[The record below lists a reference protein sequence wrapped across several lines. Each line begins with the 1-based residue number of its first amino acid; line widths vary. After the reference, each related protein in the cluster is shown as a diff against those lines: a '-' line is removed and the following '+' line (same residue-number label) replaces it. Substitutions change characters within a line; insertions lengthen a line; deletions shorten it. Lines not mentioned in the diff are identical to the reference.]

1 MKKII
6 LSLTFFIAAIA
17 VNAQPPVQEKTQME
31 KERQELQ
38 EEIKTLE
45 RDYNQIKKQG
55 KASLGELNVLI
66 RKINAQERFVSNIS
80 KELRLIDNDLYR
92 SNIEIYRL
100 QNQLDTLKMQYAKS
114 VVYTYKNRS
123 NYDYLNFLFSATS
136 FNDAMKRIS
145 YLKQYRKYREQ
156 QAETI
161 VETQELIAKR
171 RKQQLSK
178 KETKNVALKN
188 QTSQITELAKQKN
201 EKTVVVAKLKSAE
214 KDLGK
219 QLKEKQKR
227 DRDIKNALA
236 AVIKRI
242 AKENEIARKK
252 AEAEEAERIKKSTA
266 TNPSV
271 TPSTGDK
278 TKPTAIKPTVVKPN
292 TNSIERLNSGDIK
305 LSGEFQTN
313 KGKLP
318 WPVDNGFVSIHFGKY
333 QVEELKGIYGES
345 SGITIITEGSGQT
358 VKSVFDG
365 EVVAVHDLGD
375 SKAVFIKHG
384 KYLTS
389 YGNLSTVTVAKGSK
403 VTTGQALGRNA
414 SADNGSGGQM
424 DFMLLI
430 EAKEQNPELW
440 LRRR

>member
-1 MKKII
+1 MKKIV
-6 LSLTFFIAAIA
+6 LSLTFFIAAVA
-17 VNAQPPVQEKTQME
+17 ANAQPPVQEKTQME
-31 KERQELQ
+31 RERQELQ
-38 EEIKTLE
+38 EEIKSLE

-55 KASLGELNVLI
+55 KASLGELNVLL
-66 RKINAQERFVSNIS
+66 RKINLQERFVNNIS
-80 KELRLIDNDLYR
+80 KELRLIDDDLYR

-100 QNQLDTLKMQYAKS
+100 QNQLDTLKIQYAKS

-123 NYDYLNFLFSATS
+123 NYDYLNFIFSATS

-161 VETQELIAKR
+161 KGTQELIAQR

-201 EKTVVVAKLKSAE
+201 EKTAVVTKLKSAE
-214 KDLGK
+214 KDLSK

-236 AVIKRI
+236 AVIIRI

-252 AEAEEAERIKKSTA
+252 AEADEAERIKKTTA
-266 TNPSV
+266 TNPTV
-271 TPSTGDK
+271 TPTTGDK
-278 TKPTAIKPTVVKPN
+278 TTPVAIKPRVVKPN

-318 WPVDNGFVSIHFGKY
+318 WPVDNGYVSIHFGKY
-333 QVEELKGIYGES
+333 KVEEMSIIGES

-389 YGNLSTVTVAKGSK
+389 YGNLSSVTVSKGSK
-403 VTTGQALGRNA
+403 VATGQALGRNA
-414 SADNGSGGQM
+414 SADNGNGGQV

>member
-6 LSLTFFIAAIA
+6 LFLAILISAIA
-17 VNAQPPVQEKTQME
+17 LNAQPVQDKTQME

-38 EEIKTLE
+38 EEIKAIE
-45 RDYNQIKKQG
+45 RDYIRVHGQAKS
-55 KASLGELNVLI
+55 SLGELNVLNK
-66 RKINAQERFVSNIS
+66 KINLQERFINSIS
-80 KELRLIDNDLYR
+80 KELRFIDDDLYR

-114 VVYTYKNRS
+114 VVYAYKNRS
-123 NYDYLNFLFSATS
+123 NYDYLNFIFSATS

-161 VETQELIAKR
+161 KETQELILQR

-188 QTSQITELAKQKN
+188 QTSQVSELAKQKN
-201 EKTVVVAKLKSAE
+201 EKAAVVSKLKGQE
-214 KDLGK
+214 KDLLA
-219 QLKEKQKR
+219 QLNAKKKR
-227 DRDIKNALA
+227 DKDIKNAIA

-242 AKENEIARKK
+242 AKANDIARKK
-252 AEAEEAERIKKSTA
+252 AEAAEAEANKRNST
-266 TNPSV
+266 TI
-271 TPSTGDK
+271 TPAVGDK
-278 TKPTAIKPTVVKPN
+278 PGTTVIKPTTVKTN
-292 TNSIERLNSGDIK
+292 NNSIELNSGDIK

-318 WPVDNGFVSIHFGKY
+318 WPVDNGYVSIHFGKY
-333 QVEELKGIYGES
+333 NVEELKGIVGES
-345 SGITIITEGSGQT
+345 SGITIITENAGQT

-375 SKAVFIKHG
+375 SKAVFVKHG

-389 YGNLSTVTVAKGSK
+389 YGNLSSVSVSKGSR
-403 VTTGQALGRNA
+403 VSTGQQLGKTA
-414 SADNGSGGQM
+414 TADNGTGGQI

-430 EAKEQNPELW
+430 EAREQNPEQW

>member
-6 LSLTFFIAAIA
+6 LFLAILISAIA
-17 VNAQPPVQEKTQME
+17 INAQPVQDKAQME

-38 EEIKTLE
+38 DEIKAIE
-45 RDYNQIKKQG
+45 RDYIRVHGQAKS
-55 KASLGELNVLI
+55 SLGELNVLNK
-66 RKINAQERFVSNIS
+66 KINLQERFINSIS
-80 KELRLIDNDLYR
+80 KELRFIDDDLYR

-114 VVYTYKNRS
+114 VVYAYKNRS
-123 NYDYLNFLFSATS
+123 NYDYLNFIFSATS

-161 VETQELIAKR
+161 KETQELILQR

-188 QTSQITELAKQKN
+188 QTSQVTELAKQKN
-201 EKTVVVAKLKSAE
+201 EKAAVVSKLKGQE
-214 KDLGK
+214 KDLLA
-219 QLKEKQKR
+219 QLNAKKKR
-227 DRDIKNALA
+227 DKDIKNAIA

-242 AKENEIARKK
+242 AKENDIARKK
-252 AEAEEAERIKKSTA
+252 AEAAEAEANKRNA
-266 TNPSV
+266 TTV
-271 TPSTGDK
+271 TPAIGDK
-278 TKPTAIKPTVVKPN
+278 PGATVIKPTTVKTN
-292 TNSIERLNSGDIK
+292 NNSIELNSGDIK

-318 WPVDNGFVSIHFGKY
+318 WPVDNGYVSIHFGKY
-333 QVEELKGIYGES
+333 NVEELKGIVGES
-345 SGITIITEGSGQT
+345 SGITIMTENSGQT

-375 SKAVFIKHG
+375 SKAVFVKHG
-384 KYLTS
+384 KFLTS
-389 YGNLSTVTVAKGSK
+389 YGNLSSVSVSKGSR
-403 VTTGQALGRNA
+403 VSTGQQLGKTA
-414 SADNGSGGQM
+414 TADNGTGGQI

-430 EAKEQNPELW
+430 EAREQNPEQW

>member
-1 MKKII
+1 MKKIF
-6 LSLTFFIAAIA
+6 LSFSFFIAVVA
-17 VNAQPPVQEKTQME
+17 VHAQPVQEKSQME

-38 EEIKTLE
+38 EEIKSLE

-55 KASLGELNVLI
+55 KASLGELNVLL
-66 RKINAQERFVSNIS
+66 RKINAQERFVSNIN
-80 KELRLIDNDLYR
+80 KELRLIDDDLYR

-100 QNQLDTLKMQYAKS
+100 QNQLDTLKIQYAKS

-123 NYDYLNFLFSATS
+123 NYDYLNFIFSSTS

-161 VETQELIAKR
+161 KETQELIAQR

-201 EKTVVVAKLKSAE
+201 EKTSVVAKLKSAE

-252 AEAEEAERIKKSTA
+252 AEAEEAERIKR
-266 TNPSV
+266 N
-271 TPSTGDK
+271 TPAPTTSPATGDK
-278 TKPTAIKPTVVKPN
+278 TNPPVIKPPVVKTN

-318 WPVDNGFVSIHFGKY
+318 WPVDNGYVSIHFGKY

-389 YGNLSTVTVAKGSK
+389 YGNLSSVTVAKGSK
-403 VTTGQALGRNA
+403 VSTGQALGRNG
-414 SADNGSGGQM
+414 SADNGSGGQV

>member
-6 LSLTFFIAAIA
+6 LFLAILISVIA
-17 VNAQPPVQEKTQME
+17 VNAQPVQDKAQME

-38 EEIKTLE
+38 EEIKAIE
-45 RDYNQIKKQG
+45 RDYIRVHGQAKS
-55 KASLGELNVLI
+55 SLGELNVLNK
-66 RKINAQERFVSNIS
+66 KINLQERFINSIS
-80 KELRLIDNDLYR
+80 KELRFIDDDLYR

-100 QNQLDTLKMQYAKS
+100 QNQLDTLKLQYAKS
-114 VVYTYKNRS
+114 VVYAYKNRS
-123 NYDYLNFLFSATS
+123 NYDYLNFIFSSTS

-161 VETQELIAKR
+161 KETQELILQR

-188 QTSQITELAKQKN
+188 QTSQVSELAKQKN
-201 EKTVVVAKLKSAE
+201 EKAAVVSKLKGQE
-214 KDLGK
+214 KDLLA
-219 QLKEKQKR
+219 QLNAKKKR
-227 DRDIKNALA
+227 DKDIKNAIA

-242 AKENEIARKK
+242 AKENDIARKK
-252 AEAEEAERIKKSTA
+252 AEAAEAEANKRNNTTI
-266 TNPSV
+266 
-271 TPSTGDK
+271 TPAVVDK
-278 TKPTAIKPTVVKPN
+278 PGTTVIKPTTVKTN
-292 TNSIERLNSGDIK
+292 SNSIELNSGDIK

-318 WPVDNGFVSIHFGKY
+318 WPVDNGYVSIHFGKY
-333 QVEELKGIYGES
+333 KVEELKGIVGES
-345 SGITIITEGSGQT
+345 SGITIITENSGQT

-375 SKAVFIKHG
+375 SKAIFIKHG

-389 YGNLSTVTVAKGSK
+389 YGNLSSVSVSKGSR
-403 VTTGQALGRNA
+403 VSTGQQLGKTA
-414 SADNGSGGQM
+414 TSDNGTGGQI

-430 EAKEQNPELW
+430 EAREQNPEQW

>member
-6 LSLTFFIAAIA
+6 LFLAILISAIA
-17 VNAQPPVQEKTQME
+17 INAQPVQDKAQME

-38 EEIKTLE
+38 DEIKAIE
-45 RDYNQIKKQG
+45 RDYIRVHGQAKS
-55 KASLGELNVLI
+55 SLGELNVLNK
-66 RKINAQERFVSNIS
+66 KINLQERFISSIS
-80 KELRLIDNDLYR
+80 KELRFIDDDLYR

-100 QNQLDTLKMQYAKS
+100 QNQLDTLKLQYAKS
-114 VVYTYKNRS
+114 VVYAYKNRS
-123 NYDYLNFLFSATS
+123 NYDYLNFIFSATS

-161 VETQELIAKR
+161 KETQELILQR

-188 QTSQITELAKQKN
+188 QTSQVNELAKQKN
-201 EKTVVVAKLKSAE
+201 EKAAVVSKLKGQE
-214 KDLGK
+214 KDLLA
-219 QLKEKQKR
+219 QLNAKKKR
-227 DRDIKNALA
+227 DKDIKSAIA

-242 AKENEIARKK
+242 AKENDIARKK
-252 AEAEEAERIKKSTA
+252 AEAAEAEANKRNNTTI
-266 TNPSV
+266 
-271 TPSTGDK
+271 TPAIGDK
-278 TKPTAIKPTVVKPN
+278 PGTTVIKPTSVKTN
-292 TNSIERLNSGDIK
+292 NNSIELNSGDIK

-318 WPVDNGFVSIHFGKY
+318 WPVDNGYVSIHFGKY
-333 QVEELKGIYGES
+333 NVEELKGIVGES
-345 SGITIITEGSGQT
+345 SGITIITENSGQT

-375 SKAVFIKHG
+375 SKAVFVKHG

-389 YGNLSTVTVAKGSK
+389 YGNLSSVSVSKGSR
-403 VTTGQALGRNA
+403 VSTGQQLGKTA
-414 SADNGSGGQM
+414 TADNGAGGQI

-430 EAKEQNPELW
+430 EAKEQNPEQW

>member
-1 MKKII
+1 MKRII
-6 LSLTFFIAAIA
+6 LSFAIFSLIIAA
-17 VNAQPPVQEKTQME
+17 NAQPVQEKTQME

-38 EEIKTLE
+38 EEIKSIE
-45 RDYNQIKKQG
+45 RDYNRVKGQS
-55 KASLGELNVLI
+55 KASLGELNVLV
-66 RKINAQERFVSNIS
+66 RKINLQERFVNNIS
-80 KELRLIDNDLYR
+80 KELKLINDDLYF

-100 QNQLDTLKMQYAKS
+100 QNQLDTLKLQYAKS

-123 NYDYLNFLFSATS
+123 NYDYLNFIFSATS

-145 YLKQYRKYREQ
+145 YLRQYRKYREQ

-161 VETQELIAKR
+161 KETQDLIAQR

-201 EKTVVVAKLKSAE
+201 EKSAVVAKLKSQE

-242 AKENEIARKK
+242 AKENDIARKK
-252 AEAEEAERIKKSTA
+252 AEAEEADRIKRNTA
-266 TNPSV
+266 ANPAV
-271 TPSTGDK
+271 TPAAGDK
-278 TKPTAIKPTVVKPN
+278 TNPTVIKPTVVKSN
-292 TNSIERLNSGDIK
+292 NSSIELNSGDIK
-305 LSGEFQTN
+305 LSGEFQNN

-318 WPVDNGFVSIHFGKY
+318 WPVDNGYVSIHFGKY
-333 QVEELKGIYGES
+333 NVEELKGIVGEN
-345 SGITIITEGSGQT
+345 SGITIITDNSGQT

-375 SKAVFIKHG
+375 SKAVFVKHG

-389 YGNLSTVTVAKGSK
+389 YANLSSVSVSKGAK
-403 VTTGQALGRNA
+403 VITGQAIGRNA
-414 SADNGSGGQM
+414 TSDNGNGGQI

-430 EAKEQNPELW
+430 ENREQNPEQW

>member
-6 LSLTFFIAAIA
+6 LFLAILISAIA
-17 VNAQPPVQEKTQME
+17 VNAQPVQDKALME

-38 EEIKTLE
+38 EEIKAIE
-45 RDYNQIKKQG
+45 RDYIRVHGQAKS
-55 KASLGELNVLI
+55 SLGELNVLNK
-66 RKINAQERFVSNIS
+66 KINLQERFINSIS
-80 KELRLIDNDLYR
+80 KELRFIDDDLYR

-100 QNQLDTLKMQYAKS
+100 QNQLDTLKLQYAKS
-114 VVYTYKNRS
+114 VVYAYKNRS
-123 NYDYLNFLFSATS
+123 NYDYLNFIFSATS

-161 VETQELIAKR
+161 KETQELILQR

-188 QTSQITELAKQKN
+188 QTSQVSELAKQKN
-201 EKTVVVAKLKSAE
+201 EKAAVVSKLKGQE
-214 KDLGK
+214 KDLLA
-219 QLKEKQKR
+219 QLNAKKKR
-227 DRDIKNALA
+227 DKDIKNAIA

-242 AKENEIARKK
+242 AKENDIARKK
-252 AEAEEAERIKKSTA
+252 AEAAEAEANKRNNTTI
-266 TNPSV
+266 
-271 TPSTGDK
+271 TPAVVDK
-278 TKPTAIKPTVVKPN
+278 PGTTVIKPTTVKTN
-292 TNSIERLNSGDIK
+292 NNSIELNSGDIK

-318 WPVDNGFVSIHFGKY
+318 WPVDNGYVSIHFGPYK
-333 QVEELKGIYGES
+333 VAELKGIVGES
-345 SGITIITEGSGQT
+345 SGITIITENSGQT

-375 SKAVFIKHG
+375 SKAIFIKHG

-389 YGNLSTVTVAKGSK
+389 YGNLSSVSVSKGSR
-403 VTTGQALGRNA
+403 VSTGQQLGKTA
-414 SADNGSGGQM
+414 TSDNGTGGQI

-430 EAKEQNPELW
+430 EAKEQNPEQW

>member
-6 LSLTFFIAAIA
+6 LFLAILISAIA
-17 VNAQPPVQEKTQME
+17 LNAQPVQDKTQME

-38 EEIKTLE
+38 EEIKAIE
-45 RDYNQIKKQG
+45 RDYIRVHGQAKS
-55 KASLGELNVLI
+55 SLGELNVLNK
-66 RKINAQERFVSNIS
+66 KINLQERFINSIS
-80 KELRLIDNDLYR
+80 KELRFIDDDLYR

-114 VVYTYKNRS
+114 VVYAYKNRS
-123 NYDYLNFLFSATS
+123 NYDYLNFIFSATS

-145 YLKQYRKYREQ
+145 YLKQYRKYRGQ

-161 VETQELIAKR
+161 KETQELILQR

-188 QTSQITELAKQKN
+188 QTSQVSELAKQKN
-201 EKTVVVAKLKSAE
+201 EKAAVVSKLKGQE
-214 KDLGK
+214 KDLLA
-219 QLKEKQKR
+219 QLNAKKKR
-227 DRDIKNALA
+227 DKDIKNAIA

-242 AKENEIARKK
+242 AKANDIARKK
-252 AEAEEAERIKKSTA
+252 AEAAEAEANKRNST
-266 TNPSV
+266 TI
-271 TPSTGDK
+271 TPAVGDK
-278 TKPTAIKPTVVKPN
+278 PGTTVIKPTTVKTN
-292 TNSIERLNSGDIK
+292 NNSIELNSGDIK

-318 WPVDNGFVSIHFGKY
+318 WPVDNGYVSIHFGKY
-333 QVEELKGIYGES
+333 NVEELKGIVGES
-345 SGITIITEGSGQT
+345 SGITIITENAGQT

-375 SKAVFIKHG
+375 SKAVFVKHG

-389 YGNLSTVTVAKGSK
+389 YGNLSSVSVSKGSR
-403 VTTGQALGRNA
+403 VSTGQQLGKTA
-414 SADNGSGGQM
+414 TADNGTGGQI

-430 EAKEQNPELW
+430 EAREQNPEQW